1 MTRWPRTIVTR
12 WPRTIFPLSLL
23 LWKKLM
29 SFRFFF
35 YFSLCENGFQHVENI
50 FTLWKKVFKFFQ
62 GVGSGSA
69 PTCGNYFLFFAHFF
83 LENRPI
89 LHFPLAKKADFAPNI
104 QKQDSKRTG
113 CIHLLGVARVPTRAL
128 LLRVPS
134 FSVLLCVCYPTLL
147 FTYRMLPAAPPLCF
161 VACRGPTGSRTPSRS

>member
-1 MTRWPRTIVTR
+1 MKKADFVP
-12 WPRTIFPLSLL
+12 FMFLL
-23 LWKKLM
+23 FSLWKWLPTCWK
-29 SFRFFF
+29 
-35 YFSLCENGFQHVENI
+35 YFHPVKKKA
-50 FTLWKKVFKFFQ
+50 FTFFQ

-89 LHFPLAKKADFAPNI
+89 LHVPLVKKADFAPNI

-134 FSVLLCVCYPTLL
+134 FSLLLRVCYPTLL